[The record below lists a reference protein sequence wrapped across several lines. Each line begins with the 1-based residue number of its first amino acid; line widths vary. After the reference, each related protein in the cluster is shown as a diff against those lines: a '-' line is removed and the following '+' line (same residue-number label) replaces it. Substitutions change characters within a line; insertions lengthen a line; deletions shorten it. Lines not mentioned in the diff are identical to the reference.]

1 MRILIASSIH
11 PEALRRL
18 ERSHEV
24 TRAFDAPAAEL
35 LTLIQDQDALVF
47 RSGVTISKEILA
59 AARRLRLVIRAGSG
73 LDNLDL
79 AELERR
85 GIELRRIPRPSA
97 QAVAELTFALMLAL
111 ARNVLRLD
119 QLFRH
124 GCWAKNHFESHLLHG
139 KTLGIVGVGNIGRR
153 VGQMGAVWGMEVV
166 GCTRPSSPLRVAE
179 LRREGIELCCFDE
192 VVSRADFLS
201 VHAPLE
207 DSTRHLIDAD
217 VVARMKPGAFLV
229 NTARGGVVDEEAL
242 YPALRSGRLR
252 GAGLDVHTLE
262 GPGRLSPLRELPNV
276 VLTPHVGSSTVDTQ
290 REIGREIVA
299 LVESVATLPG
309 SEEVRAVG

>member
-85 GIELRRIPRPSA
+85 GIELRRIPRPI
-97 QAVAELTFALMLAL
+97 AL